1 MCKYFGTERVGL
13 WPCVT
18 IETKK
23 NCQDYLLMRMKK
35 SEGNIYPTLI
45 IDLVEAYNHHRLS
58 SSLMLYE
65 QEKTSRVDLK
75 SNHYIQNCKT
85 SDL

>member
-1 MCKYFGTERVGL
+1 
-13 WPCVT
+13 
-18 IETKK
+18 
-23 NCQDYLLMRMKK
+23 MRMEK
-35 SEGNIYPTLI
+35 SEDNIYPTLI